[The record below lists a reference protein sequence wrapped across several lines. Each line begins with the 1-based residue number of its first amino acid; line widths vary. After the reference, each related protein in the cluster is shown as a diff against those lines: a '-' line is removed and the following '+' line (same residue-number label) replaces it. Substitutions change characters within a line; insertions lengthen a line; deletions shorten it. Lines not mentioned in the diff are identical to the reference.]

1 MEHVQHVSGP
11 DAIVAFSQQQLVAVV
26 NPLHLLS
33 DMHIMTDRLGKQR
46 GSAEHAF
53 AYNAMLKAGVHL
65 AFASDWPVVPID
77 PLLGMYTA
85 VHRRSP
91 DMPASQAW
99 HTEGAVTPEDAMMA
113 HTQGAAFACGLEG
126 SIGVIR
132 PGMQA
137 DFTVLDSNLLDVLH
151 RGLNELPKVKAT
163 YVKGQLQY
171 DSAQAPS
178 DLSGNTY
185 RQE

>member
-1 MEHVQHVSGP
+1 MGLCMHCNAETYTHWTLKLTRN
-11 DAIVAFSQQQLVAVV
+11 VA
-26 NPLHLLS
+26 H
-33 DMHIMTDRLGKQR
+33 
-46 GSAEHAF
+46 
-53 AYNAMLKAGVHL
+53 
-65 AFASDWPVVPID
+65 
-77 PLLGMYTA
+77 
-85 VHRRSP
+85 
-91 DMPASQAW
+91 
-99 HTEGAVTPEDAMMA
+99 
-113 HTQGAAFACGLEG
+113 C
-126 SIGVIR
+126 R